1 MVQSHDEGD
10 LGAAG
15 RVEDSRY
22 SSVVSTRPLPMQ
34 FKRPPPWNRWL
45 HKVVHYWRYGYSHP
59 DEDLLGVIDAV
70 GDALHVQI
78 LTARALLDGTRK
90 EEADRIN
97 DEIERELKRKPPD
110 FATLLGFE
118 ARINAL
124 YPPALAKRRQWVIR
138 ERFERIASPAAL
150 ASWRVVEER
159 ANARQSVRGEGG
171 AAGQAE
177 PTPAATA
184 QSQGAAGS
192 AGPDAGQGGQ
202 GVGGAGAGAGGGGSS
217 GSGGGGPGPSDG
229 CLPEAVIDE
238 SEADAQTLLAY
249 IHTSYL
255 MTIGREKAIRD
266 LKRWLLMRF
275 WMFLFW
281 LIVTLGFIWLIL
293 KATQVLER
301 YGLKDYWPL
310 ILGLFL
316 VAAVG
321 RAGATLSVIQRLQK
335 AVSAN
340 VLAADP
346 IIELTAL
353 RTGKNEISLALMSS
367 SVFALLLY
375 AFFLSGI
382 PETLGLRG
390 GIFPTPAIAAST
402 PNPIARGDS
411 TPPAQPA
418 KDGAGGN
425 QTGPA
430 PADPKPALAAPENAS
445 AAAPPAAV
453 PNATNAANAATPNA
467 AAPKAAP
474 ATATEPETDA
484 AVAAAAQDEKCAQ
497 DNRACVAIDD
507 LRSALGLRD
516 SADFFKL
523 LIWAFIAGF
532 AERFV
537 PDMLDRVV
545 ARAKGGETTSPGAA
559 AVAPARAGPV
569 GTAPVPPPAA
579 APGPDHRSGP

>member
-1 MVQSHDEGD
+1 MAQSQDED
-10 LGAAG
+10 ELGAASG
-15 RVEDSRY
+15 VDDSRY

-34 FKRPPPWNRWL
+34 FKRPKPWNRWL
-45 HKVVHYWRYGYSHP
+45 YKVIHYWRYGYSHP

-78 LTARALLDGTRK
+78 LAARALLDGARK
-90 EEADRIN
+90 DEADRIN
-97 DEIERELKRKPPD
+97 DEIEFELRRKPPD

-118 ARINAL
+118 SRINAL

-138 ERFERIASPAAL
+138 ERFERIASPTAL
-150 ASWRVVEER
+150 ASWRVAEER
-159 ANARQSVRGEGG
+159 ANARHPVLVGGVAPGQAAPNQAVTAQGEG
-171 AAGQAE
+171 AAG
-177 PTPAATA
+177 
-184 QSQGAAGS
+184 G
-192 AGPDAGQGGQ
+192 AGPDAAQGDR
-202 GVGGAGAGAGGGGSS
+202 GAG
-217 GSGGGGPGPSDG
+217 GSGGGPGSSGG
-229 CLPEAVIDE
+229 CLPEAVIEE

-281 LIVTLGFIWLIL
+281 LVVVLGVIWLIL
-293 KATQVLER
+293 KTTQVLER

-316 VAAVG
+316 IAAVG
-321 RAGATLSVIQRLQK
+321 RAGATLSVIQRLQR
-335 AVSAN
+335 AVSSN

-367 SVFALLLY
+367 SIFALLLY

-390 GIFPTPAIAAST
+390 GIFPTPAVAST
-402 PNPIARGDS
+402 PNLIARGDS
-411 TPPAQPA
+411 TEPARPGNA
-418 KDGAGGN
+418 AGGGN
-425 QTGPA
+425 ETGSAPA
-430 PADPKPALAAPENAS
+430 ADPKPTMAAPENAS

-453 PNATNAANAATPNA
+453 PVAPNAANQNA
-467 AAPKAAP
+467 AAPAAP
-474 ATATEPETDA
+474 AAPRKTAPDA
-484 AVAAAAQDEKCAQ
+484 AAAAANAAAAQDEKCEQ
-497 DNRACVAIDD
+497 DNRACEAIDD
-507 LRSALGLRD
+507 LRSALGLQD
-516 SADFFKL
+516 TADFFKL

-545 ARAKGGETTSPGAA
+545 LRAKGGETINASAA
-559 AVAPARAGPV
+559 TVAQARAVPTG
-569 GTAPVPPPAA
+569 APPPAA
-579 APGPDHRSGP
+579 AAPPGQEHRSGP

>member
-1 MVQSHDEGD
+1 MAQSQDEGAFD
-10 LGAAG
+10 AAD
-15 RVEDSRY
+15 RPEDSRY
-22 SSVVSTRPLPMQ
+22 SSVVSTRPLPLQ
-34 FKRPPPWNRWL
+34 FRRPKPWNRWL
-45 HKVVHYWRYGYSHP
+45 YKVIHYWRYGYSHP

-78 LTARALLDGTRK
+78 LTARAQLDGPRR

-97 DEIERELKRKPPD
+97 DEIEGELRRKPPD

-118 ARINAL
+118 SRINAL

-150 ASWRVVEER
+150 ASWRLVEER
-159 ANARQSVRGEGG
+159 TKVVQPIEGKAG
-171 AAGQAE
+171 AAGEAE
-177 PTPAATA
+177 SAPDGTP
-184 QSQGAAGS
+184 QG
-192 AGPDAGQGGQ
+192 Q
-202 GVGGAGAGAGGGGSS
+202 GAGGS
-217 GSGGGGPGPSDG
+217 GSGPKPPDG
-229 CLPEAVIDE
+229 YLPEAVIDE

-281 LIVTLGFIWLIL
+281 LTLALGVIWWVL
-293 KATQVLER
+293 KATMVLES

-316 VAAVG
+316 IAAVG
-321 RAGATLSVIQRLQK
+321 RAGATLSVIQRLQR

-353 RTGKNEISLALMSS
+353 RTGKNEVSLALMSS
-367 SVFALLLY
+367 SIFALLLY

-382 PETLGLRG
+382 PETIGLKG
-390 GIFPTPAIAAST
+390 GIFPTPASAETTQNPAPDAAPDPLPEIAGT
-402 PNPIARGDS
+402 E
-411 TPPAQPA
+411 PAQAPKEGDA
-418 KDGAGGN
+418 NAG
-425 QTGPA
+425 
-430 PADPKPALAAPENAS
+430 S
-445 AAAPPAAV
+445 RAAAPGAARR
-453 PNATNAANAATPNA
+453 
-467 AAPKAAP
+467 AP
-474 ATATEPETDA
+474 APGNRLPASVRSAARITTAVTSNVPALPGTGTSPSAEGGEC
-484 AVAAAAQDEKCAQ
+484 EK
-497 DNRACVAIDD
+497 DNRACKAIDD

-516 SADFFKL
+516 SSDFFKL

-545 ARAKGGETTSPGAA
+545 LRAKGSETVTPGVAQAGAA
-559 AVAPARAGPV
+559 PTPQQA
-569 GTAPVPPPAA
+569 PPP
-579 APGPDHRSGP
+579 GRNHRSGP

>member
-1 MVQSHDEGD
+1 MAEPQDEDELGD
-10 LGAAG
+10 GGEAQ
-15 RVEDSRY
+15 DTRY
-22 SSVVSTRPLPMQ
+22 SSVVSTRPLPLQ
-34 FKRPPPWNRWL
+34 FRRPKPWNRWL
-45 HKVVHYWRYGYSHP
+45 YKVIHYWRYGYSHP

-78 LTARALLDGTRK
+78 LTARALVSGSRRDD
-90 EEADRIN
+90 ADRLN
-97 DEIERELKRKPPD
+97 DEIELELRRKPPD

-118 ARINAL
+118 SRINAL

-150 ASWRVVEER
+150 ASWRLVEER
-159 ANARQSVRGEGG
+159 ARAAPPVEGDGG
-171 AAGQAE
+171 ASGEAALNPDG
-177 PTPAATA
+177 TPRR
-184 QSQGAAGS
+184 QGA
-192 AGPDAGQGGQ
+192 
-202 GVGGAGAGAGGGGSS
+202 
-217 GSGGGGPGPSDG
+217 DG

-238 SEADAQTLLAY
+238 GEADAQTLLAY

-281 LIVTLGFIWLIL
+281 LTLALGVIWWIL
-293 KATQVLER
+293 KATMVLER

-316 VAAVG
+316 IAAVG
-321 RAGATLSVIQRLQK
+321 RAGATLSVIQRLQR

-353 RTGKNEISLALMSS
+353 RTGKNEVSLALMSS

-382 PETLGLRG
+382 PETIGLKG
-390 GIFPTPAIAAST
+390 GIFPTPASAEAAQT
-402 PNPIARGDS
+402 PVPDPAADQAPAVEG
-411 TPPAQPA
+411 TEAAQP
-418 KDGAGGN
+418 
-425 QTGPA
+425 
-430 PADPKPALAAPENAS
+430 PKESGAS
-445 AAAPPAAV
+445 AASGAAASAARPRAATAVNGSRASVRGAARITTAATGSAATLPGMGASPAAV
-453 PNATNAANAATPNA
+453 DGECEKGN
-467 AAPKAAP
+467 KAC
-474 ATATEPETDA
+474 
-484 AVAAAAQDEKCAQ
+484 K
-497 DNRACVAIDD
+497 AIDD
-507 LRSALGLRD
+507 LKSALGLRD
-516 SADFFKL
+516 SSDFFKL

-545 ARAKGGETTSPGAA
+545 LRAKGGETLAAGAA
-559 AVAPARAGPV
+559 QAGAGPV
-569 GTAPVPPPAA
+569 GAPPPRPPAA
-579 APGPDHRSGP
+579 APGRNHRSGP

>member
-1 MVQSHDEGD
+1 MAQSQDEGE
-10 LGAAG
+10 LGGTG
-15 RVEDSRY
+15 RSDDSRY

-34 FKRPPPWNRWL
+34 FKRPPPWNRWF

-78 LTARALLDGTRK
+78 LTARALLDGERRA
-90 EEADRIN
+90 EAERIN
-97 DEIERELKRKPPD
+97 EEIERELRRKPPD

-118 ARINAL
+118 SRINAL
-124 YPPALAKRRQWVIR
+124 YPPALARRRQWVIR

-150 ASWRVVEER
+150 ASWQIAQQN
-159 ANARQSVRGEGG
+159 ANAPRPAGSGSGAAKQDGSDPAAPGG
-171 AAGQAE
+171 A
-177 PTPAATA
+177 P
-184 QSQGAAGS
+184 
-192 AGPDAGQGGQ
+192 
-202 GVGGAGAGAGGGGSS
+202 GGAGGAGGAGTPEGT
-217 GSGGGGPGPSDG
+217 
-229 CLPEAVIDE
+229 LPEAVIGE
-238 SEADAQTLLAY
+238 SEADAQTLLGY

-281 LIVTLGFIWLIL
+281 LTVVLALIWLIL
-293 KATQVLER
+293 KTTQVLEA

-321 RAGATLSVIQRLQK
+321 RAGATLSVIQRLQR

-390 GIFPTPAIAAST
+390 GIFPTPAIAAT
-402 PNPIARGDS
+402 APNAAATAGSVAPVAVEQGS
-411 TPPAQPA
+411 GGGNAAETAPGLGAKPVPPAADNAAAAPPA
-418 KDGAGGN
+418 AA
-425 QTGPA
+425 A
-430 PADPKPALAAPENAS
+430 PANATASAPEAPGDAPTVATEASRNAAAPS
-445 AAAPPAAV
+445 AAPPAAV
-453 PNATNAANAATPNA
+453 PEA
-467 AAPKAAP
+467 
-474 ATATEPETDA
+474 E
-484 AVAAAAQDEKCAQ
+484 AVAAEARKKECAQ
-497 DNRACVAIDD
+497 DNRACAAIED

-545 ARAKGGETTSPGAA
+545 SRTRGGETAGPRPAA
-559 AVAPARAGPV
+559 FAPARAGAAGTPPNPPP
-569 GTAPVPPPAA
+569 GTAQEQE
-579 APGPDHRSGP
+579 HRSGP

>member
-1 MVQSHDEGD
+1 MAQSQDEGE
-10 LGAAG
+10 LGATG
-15 RVEDSRY
+15 RTDDSRY

-45 HKVVHYWRYGYSHP
+45 HKVIHYWRYGYSHP

-70 GDALHVQI
+70 GDALHVQV
-78 LTARALLDGTRK
+78 LTARALLDGERRD
-90 EEADRIN
+90 EAERIN
-97 DEIERELKRKPPD
+97 DEIERELRRKPPD

-118 ARINAL
+118 SRINAL

-150 ASWRVVEER
+150 ASWQIAQQN
-159 ANARQSVRGEGG
+159 ANSPSPPRNGGGAPGG
-171 AAGQAE
+171 AAESGGLGGDD
-177 PTPAATA
+177 PAAPD
-184 QSQGAAGS
+184 QGAAG
-192 AGPDAGQGGQ
+192 GQ
-202 GVGGAGAGAGGGGSS
+202 GAGGS
-217 GSGGGGPGPSDG
+217 GESGGGGTQEGA
-229 CLPEAVIDE
+229 LPDAVIGE
-238 SEADAQTLLAY
+238 SEADAQTLLGY

-281 LIVTLGFIWLIL
+281 LTVALALIWLIL
-293 KATQVLER
+293 KTTRVLES
-301 YGLKDYWPL
+301 YGLRDYWPL

-321 RAGATLSVIQRLQK
+321 RAGATLSVIQRLQR

-390 GIFPTPAIAAST
+390 GIFPTPAIAATT
-402 PNPIARGDS
+402 PNPAATLPITVAEGS
-411 TPPAQPA
+411 
-418 KDGAGGN
+418 GGGN
-425 QTGPA
+425 ATETA
-430 PADPKPALAAPENAS
+430 PGLSAKPVPPTADN
-445 AAAPPAAV
+445 AAAAASPAAV
-453 PNATNAANAATPNA
+453 PVPANAANQNATASAAE
-467 AAPKAAP
+467 APKAAP
-474 ATATEPETDA
+474 VVANRANQNAAATAA
-484 AVAAAAQDEKCAQ
+484 AREAEAAAAAAEALKRKCAA
-497 DNRACVAIDD
+497 DNRACEAIDD

-545 ARAKGGETTSPGAA
+545 SRARGGESASPRPVAFAGIRAGSPGTAPNPSPGAA
-559 AVAPARAGPV
+559 QEQE
-569 GTAPVPPPAA
+569 
-579 APGPDHRSGP
+579 HRSGP

>member
-1 MVQSHDEGD
+1 MAEPQDED
-10 LGAAG
+10 EPDAESGA
-15 RVEDSRY
+15 EDSRY

-34 FKRPPPWNRWL
+34 FKRPKPWNRWL
-45 HKVVHYWRYGYSHP
+45 YKIIHYWRYGYSHP

-78 LTARALLDGTRK
+78 LTARALLVGARRA
-90 EEADRIN
+90 EADRIN

-118 ARINAL
+118 SRINAL
-124 YPPALAKRRQWVIR
+124 YPPALAQRRQWVIR

-150 ASWRVVEER
+150 ASWRLVEER
-159 ANARQSVRGEGG
+159 AKAAQPAEAKAAASAG
-171 AAGQAE
+171 AASNPNG
-177 PTPAATA
+177 TPP
-184 QSQGAAGS
+184 SQS
-192 AGPDAGQGGQ
+192 AGE
-202 GVGGAGAGAGGGGSS
+202 VGGAPGS
-217 GSGGGGPGPSDG
+217 PDG
-229 CLPEAVIDE
+229 CMPEAVIDE
-238 SEADAQTLLAY
+238 GEADAQTLLAY

-281 LIVTLGFIWLIL
+281 LTLALGVIWWIL
-293 KATQVLER
+293 KATMVLES

-316 VAAVG
+316 IAAVG
-321 RAGATLSVIQRLQK
+321 RAGATLSVIQRLQR

-353 RTGKNEISLALMSS
+353 RTGKNEVSLALMSS
-367 SVFALLLY
+367 SIFALLLY

-382 PETLGLRG
+382 PETIGLKG
-390 GIFPTPAIAAST
+390 GIFPTPASAEAAQTPVPDEASAVEST
-402 PNPIARGDS
+402 EPAEPPKEGD
-411 TPPAQPA
+411 A
-418 KDGAGGN
+418 
-425 QTGPA
+425 
-430 PADPKPALAAPENAS
+430 NAEPG
-445 AAAPPAAV
+445 AAAPGARPGATAPANRLPASV
-453 PNATNAANAATPNA
+453 RSAARITTTVTGNVAALPGA
-467 AAPKAAP
+467 GAAPGAVDGACEKDNKAC
-474 ATATEPETDA
+474 
-484 AVAAAAQDEKCAQ
+484 K
-497 DNRACVAIDD
+497 AIDD

-516 SADFFKL
+516 SSDFFKL

-545 ARAKGGETTSPGAA
+545 LRAKGSESVTAGAA
-559 AVAPARAGPV
+559 QAAAGAA
-569 GTAPVPPPAA
+569 GAMSTPPPAA
-579 APGPDHRSGP
+579 PGRNHRSGP